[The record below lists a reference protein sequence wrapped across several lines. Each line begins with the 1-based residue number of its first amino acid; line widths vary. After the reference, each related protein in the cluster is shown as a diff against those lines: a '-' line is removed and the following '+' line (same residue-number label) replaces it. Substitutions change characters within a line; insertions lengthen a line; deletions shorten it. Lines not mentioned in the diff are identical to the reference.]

1 MKEQTSIPKHKLGRA
16 ASLAG
21 AGMKV
26 GVNYLRYKGTKALTG
41 RDEKDKFHLRTA
53 ADTYKTFSK
62 LKGGP
67 LKLAQIL
74 SMDKNMIP
82 VQYSDEFSK
91 AQYSAPPLSYP
102 LVVKTFQREMG
113 KSPTEMFD
121 TFTNKAA
128 AGASIGQVHK
138 ATKDGKT
145 YAVKVQYPGVADSLH
160 SDLAIVKPIAMKL
173 FQLDAKA
180 IDPYMQEVEAK
191 LIEETNYKLELRRS
205 VDLAEKSQNLPL
217 TRFPEY
223 FPEFSSGMILTME
236 WIEGLQLDKYAE
248 SDASQEEK
256 NKIAQALWNFY
267 AHQIHNLR
275 VFHADPHPGNFIVK
289 DCDLWV
295 IDFGCV
301 KEVSNEFYEAYFRL
315 MEPDVFQ
322 DKEKLR
328 PALYD
333 VSLLLEEDD
342 EPTVQ
347 KLLEIFQ
354 ESITLLNKPY
364 LAGDF
369 DFGDNGFFEELAAF
383 GERTRNDKELQ
394 AINSARGKA
403 DALYLNRTFFGVY
416 NLMGMLKATVNTT
429 KDVEHRLNKIS

>member
-41 RDEKDKFHLRTA
+41 RDEKDKFHERTA

-74 SMDKNMIP
+74 SMDRNMIP
-82 VQYSDEFSK
+82 EQYSDEFSK

-102 LVVKTFQREMG
+102 LVVRTFQREVG

-138 ATKDGKT
+138 ATKDGET

-173 FQLDAKA
+173 FQLEAKA
-180 IDPYMQEVEAK
+180 IDPYMHEVESK
-191 LIEETNYKLELRRS
+191 LIEETDYELELRRS
-205 VDLAEKSQNLPL
+205 VDLAERSSELEI
-217 TRFPEY
+217 TRFPKY
-223 FPEFSSGMILTME
+223 FPEYSSKKILTME
-236 WIEGLQLDKYAE
+236 WVDGLQLDQYAE
-248 SDASQEEK
+248 SDAPQEEK
-256 NKIAQALWNFY
+256 NKIAQALWDFY
-267 AHQIHNLR
+267 AHQIHTLR
-275 VFHADPHPGNFIVK
+275 VFHADPHPGNFLVK
-289 DCDLWV
+289 DGELWV
-295 IDFGCV
+295 LDFGCV
-301 KEVSNEFYEAYFRL
+301 KEVGDDFYEAYFRL

-322 DKEKLR
+322 DKEKLEV
-328 PALYD
+328 ALYD
-333 VSLLLEEDD
+333 VGLLIEEDD
-342 EPTVQ
+342 GPTVK

-354 ESITLLNKPY
+354 ESIALLNKPY
-364 LAGDF
+364 LAGVY
-369 DFGDNGFFEELAAF
+369 DFGDEGFFQELAAF

-416 NLMGMLKATVNTT
+416 NLMGLLKAEVNTS
-429 KDVEHRLNKIS
+429 KEVEHRMQKV